1 MGSAAE
7 ELIAEL
13 PPLVEVAPAARRS
26 AAEEARTILA
36 ANVTGALATLTGDG
50 GPWASIVTYGVLA
63 DGSPVFSL
71 STLAA
76 HGRNLQRD
84 QRASLAVSESVPPA
98 RDPADTGRVTVAGVA
113 EEPGDERLAEAR
125 TVYEAAVA
133 SAAIFGD
140 FADFHWWVLKV
151 ERVRWVGGFGR
162 MDSVGPESFA
172 AAEAD
177 PVAPNAPGA
186 IAHLNAD
193 HADSLLL
200 IAKALSGHTDAE
212 EARCVGADR
221 YGLDLE
227 LRHRPRPHRGPG
239 RVRGAGPGAGRAPRR
254 ERRAGPPRPRAHRA
268 ARPERETRKL
278 RVRPTQKVVVAADR
292 TGPPIDCETV
302 PR

>member
-1 MGSAAE
+1 MNADESTSTDMQTYNLGGHAVPVGLGGAAA
-7 ELIAEL
+7 ELIAAL
-13 PPLVEVAPAARRS
+13 PPLVEAAPVSRRS

-113 EEPGDERLAEAR
+113 EEPTGERLAEAR
-125 TVYEAAVA
+125 RVYEAAVA
-133 SAAIFGD
+133 SAAIFGG
-140 FADFHWWVLKV
+140 FADFHWWVLRV

-162 MDSVGPESFA
+162 MDSVGPDSFA
-172 AAEAD
+172 AAAAD
-177 PVAPNAPGA
+177 PVAPHAPGA

-200 IAKALSGHTDAE
+200 IATALSGHTDAE

-227 LRHRPRPHRGPG
+227 LLTARGRTSARVGFERPIDEPDGLRGAAVELVRRARG
-239 RVRGAGPGAGRAPRR
+239 RVA
-254 ERRAGPPRPRAHRA
+254 
-268 ARPERETRKL
+268 
-278 RVRPTQKVVVAADR
+278 
-292 TGPPIDCETV
+292 
-302 PR
+302 

>member
-1 MGSAAE
+1 M
-7 ELIAEL
+7 L
-13 PPLVEVAPAARRS
+13 
-26 AAEEARTILA
+26 
-36 ANVTGALATLTGDG
+36 
-50 GPWASIVTYGVLA
+50 
-63 DGSPVFSL
+63 
-71 STLAA
+71 
-76 HGRNLQRD
+76 
-84 QRASLAVSESVPPA
+84 
-98 RDPADTGRVTVAGVA
+98 
-113 EEPGDERLAEAR
+113 
-125 TVYEAAVA
+125 A

-177 PVAPNAPGA
+177 PVAPSAPGA

-227 LRHRPRPHRGPG
+227 LLTARGRTG
-239 RVRGAGPGAGRAPRR
+239 ARVGFAEPVQEPDGLRAASV
-254 ERRAGPPRPRAHRA
+254 ELVRRA
-268 ARPERETRKL
+268 
-278 RVRPTQKVVVAADR
+278 R
-292 TGPPIDCETV
+292 TSSPS
-302 PR
+302 

>member
-1 MGSAAE
+1 MSADETTSSDTQTYNLGGHAVPVSIGSAAE
-7 ELIAEL
+7 DLIAAL
-13 PPLVEVAPAARRS
+13 PPLVEVPEVRRRS

-36 ANVTGALATLTGDG
+36 ANVTGALATLTADG

-63 DGSPVFSL
+63 DGGPVFSL

-113 EEPGDERLAEAR
+113 EEPTGERLAQAR

-172 AAEAD
+172 AAAAD

-200 IAKALSGHTDAE
+200 IAQALSGHTDAE

-221 YGLDLE
+221 YGLDLALVTARGRTGARVGFEAPIQEPDGLRAASVE
-227 LRHRPRPHRGPG
+227 L
-239 RVRGAGPGAGRAPRR
+239 VRRAR
-254 ERRAGPPRPRAHRA
+254 ERAS
-268 ARPERETRKL
+268 
-278 RVRPTQKVVVAADR
+278 
-292 TGPPIDCETV
+292 
-302 PR
+302 

>member
-1 MGSAAE
+1 
-7 ELIAEL
+7 
-13 PPLVEVAPAARRS
+13 VAPARQRS

-36 ANVTGALATLTGDG
+36 ANVTGALATLTADG

-113 EEPGDERLAEAR
+113 EEPGGERLAEAR
-125 TVYEAAVA
+125 AVYEAAVA

-140 FADFHWWVLKV
+140 FADFHWWLLKV

-177 PVAPNAPGA
+177 PVAPSAPGA
-186 IAHLNAD
+186 IAHLNDD

-200 IAKALSGHTDAE
+200 IAQALSGHTDAE
-212 EARCVGADR
+212 EARCVAADR

-227 LRHRPRPHRGPG
+227 LVTARGRTG
-239 RVRGAGPGAGRAPRR
+239 ARVGFAEPVQEPDGLRAASVDLV
-254 ERRAGPPRPRAHRA
+254 RRARAGTA
-268 ARPERETRKL
+268 SPS
-278 RVRPTQKVVVAADR
+278 
-292 TGPPIDCETV
+292 
-302 PR
+302 

>member
-1 MGSAAE
+1 MSADESTQTDPETYNLGGHAVPVGMGSAAE

-13 PPLVEVAPAARRS
+13 PPLVEVPPVRLRS

-36 ANVTGALATLTGDG
+36 ANVTGALATLTADG

-113 EEPGDERLAEAR
+113 EEPGGERLAEAR
-125 TVYEAAVA
+125 AVYEAAVA

-177 PVAPNAPGA
+177 PVAPSAPGA

-221 YGLDLE
+221 YGMDFELVTARGRTGARVGFAEPVHEPDGLRAASVDL
-227 LRHRPRPHRGPG
+227 
-239 RVRGAGPGAGRAPRR
+239 VRRAR
-254 ERRAGPPRPRAHRA
+254 ERTAPPS
-268 ARPERETRKL
+268 
-278 RVRPTQKVVVAADR
+278 
-292 TGPPIDCETV
+292 
-302 PR
+302 

>member
-1 MGSAAE
+1 MSADESTTADQQTYNLGGHAVPVGLGSAAE
-7 ELIAEL
+7 ELIARL
-13 PPLVEVAPAARRS
+13 PPLVEVPEVRRRS
-26 AAEEARTILA
+26 AAEEARTIIA
-36 ANVTGALATLTGDG
+36 ANVTGSLATLTADG

-76 HGRNLQRD
+76 HGRNLARD
-84 QRASLAVSESVPPA
+84 QRASLAVSETVPPA
-98 RDPADTGRVTVAGVA
+98 RDPADTGRVTVAGVT
-113 EEPGDERLAEAR
+113 EEPSGERLAEAR

-140 FADFHWWVLKV
+140 FADFTWWTLRV

-177 PVAPNAPGA
+177 PVAPAAPGA

-200 IAKALSGHTDAE
+200 FARAFSGHTDAE
-212 EARCVGADR
+212 SARCVGADR

-227 LRHRPRPHRGPG
+227 LVTARGKTSA
-239 RVRGAGPGAGRAPRR
+239 RVGFEEPIAAPDGLRAATV
-254 ERRAGPPRPRAHRA
+254 ELVRRARALA
-268 ARPERETRKL
+268 
-278 RVRPTQKVVVAADR
+278 
-292 TGPPIDCETV
+292 G
-302 PR
+302 

>member
-1 MGSAAE
+1 M
-7 ELIAEL
+7 L
-13 PPLVEVAPAARRS
+13 PVK
-26 AAEEARTILA
+26 
-36 ANVTGALATLTGDG
+36 N

-98 RDPADTGRVTVAGVA
+98 RDPADTGRVTVAGVT
-113 EEPGDERLAEAR
+113 EEPSGDRLAEAR
-125 TVYEAAVA
+125 AIYEAAVA

-177 PVAPNAPGA
+177 PVAPSAPGA

-227 LRHRPRPHRGPG
+227 LVTARG
-239 RVRGAGPGAGRAPRR
+239 
-254 ERRAGPPRPRAHRA
+254 
-268 ARPERETRKL
+268 
-278 RVRPTQKVVVAADR
+278 R
-292 TGPPIDCETV
+292 TGARVGFAPVSGTWPTAATQTVFSIARARSSVTQCSSLNSPACHAALTVTSDAPPTARARV
-302 PR
+302 SSGNRMS